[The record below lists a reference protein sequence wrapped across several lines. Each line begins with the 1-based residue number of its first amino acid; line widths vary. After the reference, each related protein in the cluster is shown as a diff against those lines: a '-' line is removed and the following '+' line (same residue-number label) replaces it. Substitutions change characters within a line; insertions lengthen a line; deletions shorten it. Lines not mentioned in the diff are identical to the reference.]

1 MNHGTDQ
8 AEVTFHL
15 DPVEDG
21 LTLARRWMA
30 AGYAGGFPERLR
42 SRPVALEQG
51 YIRLECTLDPG
62 HANFVGLVHGGV
74 TASLVDMAGGGAAMS
89 LLNPG
94 ETLLSTDLTLRFI
107 NAAPISGNALIAEGR
122 AVHQDARKVVVD
134 VTVTTPEGLL
144 IAHGTVGVSIRR
156 PRD

>member
-1 MNHGTDQ
+1 MKQGTDQ
-8 AEVTFHL
+8 AEVSFHL
-15 DPVEDG
+15 DPAEDG
-21 LTLARRWMA
+21 LALANRWMA
-30 AGYAGGFPERLR
+30 LGYAGGFPERLR
-42 SRPVALEQG
+42 SRPIALERG
-51 YIRLECTLDPG
+51 YIRVECTLDAG

-74 TASLVDMAGGGAAMS
+74 TASLVDMAGGGAAMT
-89 LLNPG
+89 LLKPG

-107 NAAPISGNALIAEGR
+107 NAAPIDGATLFAQGR

>member
-1 MNHGTDQ
+1 MNQGTDQ

-15 DPVEDG
+15 DPAEDG
-21 LTLARRWMA
+21 LALAKRWMA
-30 AGYAGGFPERLR
+30 LGYAGGFPERLR
-42 SRPVALEQG
+42 SRPIALELG
-51 YIRLECTLDPG
+51 YIRLECTLGPG

-74 TASLVDMAGGGAAMS
+74 TASLVDMAGGGAAMT
-89 LLNPG
+89 LLKPG

-107 NAAPISGNALIAEGR
+107 NAAPIGGTTLFAEGR
-122 AVHQDARKVVVD
+122 AVHQDMRKVVVD
-134 VTVTTPEGLL
+134 VTVTTPERLL

>member
-1 MNHGTDQ
+1 MNQGTDQ
-8 AEVTFHL
+8 AEATFHL
-15 DPVEDG
+15 DPSEDG

-42 SRPVALEQG
+42 SRPIALERG

-74 TASLVDMAGGGAAMS
+74 TASLVDMAGGGAAMT
-89 LLNPG
+89 LLKPG

-134 VTVTTPEGLL
+134 VTVTTPEDLL

-156 PRD
+156 PRA

>member
-1 MNHGTDQ
+1 MNAATDQ
-8 AEVTFHL
+8 AAVTFHL
-15 DPVEDG
+15 DPAEDG
-21 LTLARRWMA
+21 LALASQWMA
-30 AGYAGGFPERLR
+30 LGYAGGFPQRLR
-42 SRPVALEQG
+42 SRPIALERG
-51 YIRLECTLDPG
+51 YIRLECILDPG

-74 TASLVDMAGGGAAMS
+74 TASLVDMAGGGAAMT
-89 LLNPG
+89 LLKPG

-107 NAAPISGNALIAEGR
+107 NAAPIDGRTLFAEGR
-122 AVHQDARKVVVD
+122 ALYQDARKVVVD